1 MNTHLDHSQK
11 SSFTTGPGA
20 YAVDSFE
27 PSLKVAFEMHNAGR
41 VEEAETLC
49 RALEQIQPKN
59 SQLLFLL
66 GMVLHKSKQ
75 DEEAVKWLTLAAQ
88 YQPKAARIFNGL
100 GCAYQGLEDHA
111 RAAGAFVRAVELEP
125 EAADTYYNLGK
136 SCYRLEQ
143 VEQAAKLFRRAVEI
157 NPRDSQSW
165 NNLGKC
171 LKELNRLD
179 ESIAAYYRALET
191 KPDYSLAHYGRAIS
205 LLTAGRLLE
214 GFREYEWRWHSMT
227 PRKFPQ
233 PAWQGK
239 PAPDKVLFLH
249 AEQGFG
255 DAIQMVRFVAAARK
269 HVAHIILECRPEL
282 KSLFQYSQCAD
293 TVIAYGEEIPSFD
306 YFLPMSSL
314 PRVLN
319 ITLNTIPNQTPYLR
333 APALELPESSA
344 TLKVGLAWAGNPHH
358 HQDST
363 RSLPLEKLSPILQIP
378 NVAFYSLQQ
387 PVPAQDE
394 SYLRS
399 ATNINSRLVLEN
411 FRDTASVIAELDLVI
426 TVDTA
431 VAHLAGALGKQVWTL
446 VQHAPDWR
454 WLLNRTDT
462 PWYPTMQLFR
472 QTARSQWETPIQRV
486 SDTLRQL
493 VLSPPISTEIFAA
506 SRPEVLVP
514 SLTAAA
520 A

>member
-1 MNTHLDHSQK
+1 MNTHLDNSQK
-11 SSFTTGPGA
+11 SLLTSGQIGQAT
-20 YAVDSFE
+20 DSFE
-27 PSLKVAFEMHNAGR
+27 QSLKLAFEMHNAGR

-88 YQPKAARIFNGL
+88 YQPRAARIFNGL

-179 ESIAAYYRALET
+179 ESMAAYYRALET
-191 KPDYSLAHYGRAIS
+191 KPDYALAHYGRSIS

-239 PAPDKVLFLH
+239 YAPDKVLFLH

-255 DAIQMVRFVAAARK
+255 DAIQMVRFIAAARK
-269 HVAHIILECRPEL
+269 HVSHIILECRPEL
-282 KSLFQYSQCAD
+282 KTLFQHSKCAD
-293 TVIAYGEEIPSFD
+293 TIIAYGEEIPPFD
-306 YFLPMSSL
+306 YVLPLLSL

-319 ITLNTIPNQTPYLR
+319 ITLHTIPNQTPYLQ
-333 APALELPESSA
+333 APAGELPAQPGS
-344 TLKVGLAWAGNPHH
+344 LKVGLVWAGNPHH
-358 HQDST
+358 HQDGA
-363 RSLPLEKLSPILQIP
+363 RSIPLEKFAPILQVP
-378 NVAFYSLQQ
+378 KVAFYSLQK
-387 PVPAQDE
+387 PVPAHDVP
-394 SYLRS
+394 YLRS
-399 ATNINSRLVLEN
+399 MANIDSRPVLED
-411 FRDTASVIAELDLVI
+411 FLDTASVVAELDLVI

-431 VAHLAGALGKQVWTL
+431 VAHLAGALGKQAWTL
-446 VQHAPDWR
+446 VQHSPDWR

-472 QTARSQWETPIQRV
+472 QTTRGQWEAPILRTAE
-486 SDTLRQL
+486 TLRQL
-493 VLSPPISTEIFAA
+493 VLSPAISTEIFPA
-506 SRPEVLVP
+506 SRPEVLMP
-514 SLTAAA
+514 RLTAAA